1 MRSAEFVANGAI
13 LTRNEELN
21 FMTSREIAE
30 LALWTAKAIQ
40 DTLAIDGRRL
50 DDAGTDIIREYVQT
64 DLKNW
69 KRGEK
74 ITVGNS
80 AALVKE
86 ILSRRSHETETFD
99 EVINALTAL
108 YMKFP
113 NFVEDQQRQ
122 REAEAKI
129 LAAVM
134 PAIKV

>member
-1 MRSAEFVANGAI
+1 
-13 LTRNEELN
+13 
-21 FMTSREIAE
+21 MTSREIAE

-99 EVINALTAL
+99 EVISALTVL

-113 NFVEDQQRQ
+113 DFVEDQQRQ
-122 REAEAKI
+122 REAEAKR

>member
-1 MRSAEFVANGAI
+1 
-13 LTRNEELN
+13 
-21 FMTSREIAE
+21 MTNREIAE

-40 DTLAIDGRRL
+40 DTLAIDGRKL

-64 DLKNW
+64 DLQNW

-80 AALVKE
+80 AAIVKE
-86 ILSRRSHETETFD
+86 ILSRRSHETKTFD
-99 EVINALTAL
+99 EVMNALTVL

-113 NFVEDQQRQ
+113 NFIEEQQRA

-129 LAAVM
+129 LAAKM